1 LVLVDLASSHT
12 VDASRHHDLSGY
24 SLYDGRRLRGAV
36 RTVVAGGEVVASD
49 GELVSPDRRGRF
61 LPRAS
66 SEIPSGL
73 S

>member
-1 LVLVDLASSHT
+1 VLIDLASSHT

-24 SLYDGRRLRGAV
+24 SLYDGQRLRGAV
-36 RTVVAGGEVVASD
+36 RTVIAGGEVVASD
-49 GELVSPDRRGRF
+49 GELISPDRLGRF